1 MHNEVAAKAECGI
14 ETFPFVLRVSV
25 LVLKILISKYLSL
38 CVTLIGPE
46 KFGLEKN
53 VSISVFIKFWSR
65 EQNMS
70 FRFGWHLEKILKLFL
85 RASITGAVCLIYK
98 RK

>member
-1 MHNEVAAKAECGI
+1 MWYRDFFIYFA
-14 ETFPFVLRVSV
+14 S
-25 LVLKILISKYLSL
+25 LSL
-38 CVTLIGPE
+38 SLKNFSLSVKKISLLGGPE
-46 KFGLEKN
+46 RFGLERFGLEKN